1 MKDTLKTVRL
11 STALSGRN
19 LDEVLKRARV
29 SKYRLAKD
37 LNISYRIVQ
46 YWAKGRRPSAAMA
59 ERVAAY
65 LGIQAEP
72 DRMSAI
78 EVRLARIEAKM
89 GIKECHHEPS
99 QIT

>member
-1 MKDTLKTVRL
+1 MKDPLKTVRA
-11 STALSGRN
+11 STGLSGRN
-19 LDEVLKRARV
+19 LDDALKMAGI

-65 LGIQAEP
+65 LGIQVAP
-72 DRMSAI
+72 VDDHAAI
-78 EVRLARIEAKM
+78 LARLDRIEEKL
-89 GIKECHHEPS
+89 GIGEKR
-99 QIT
+99 